1 MKPRSNSRS
10 RRPDSGGF
18 DKRKDKKDFSSKPRF
33 SKREEGEG
41 SSERPE
47 RKSGDR
53 DFSSRKPYAHKSPSR
68 GPSSGKSYGKKSFD
82 KKPYG
87 RDERPEPAHRTGGR
101 KSGFIDTAKERGE
114 EKPSYER
121 KTYVRKSFDNKPYS
135 RPGGDDRRS
144 SPRDAGSEGSERKP
158 YSRPGGDDTRKPYKG
173 RDDRKKSYGDRGEP
187 ADRTGGRKSYGDS
200 DRRNN
205 REEAGEKWNRK
216 EKHEFYGE
224 RRKFDKNFS
233 QKLSQKKS
241 TYNLEASESNEGTT
255 RLNKYISNSGICSRR
270 EADQLIESGAIT
282 VNGEV
287 VSTLGYKVKPGDIV
301 KYNTQTLRSEKNVYL
316 LLNKPKD
323 FITTMED
330 PQDRKTVM
338 WLIKDKCKERIYPVG
353 RLDRNTTGVLLF
365 TNDGDLAKK
374 LTHPSFQVEKIYQAT
389 LDKNLKSDDFEKLE
403 KGVELEDG
411 FIKPDVVSYVG
422 PDKSV
427 VGIEIH
433 SGRNKIV
440 RRMFE
445 SLGYDVV
452 KLDRVVF
459 AGLTKKDLPRG
470 RSRFLT
476 ELEVANL
483 KMITGK
489 KSKRNVGFKD
499 EAELS

>member
-18 DKRKDKKDFSSKPRF
+18 DKRKDKKDFSSKPR
-33 SKREEGEG
+33 STRREDGEG
-41 SSERPE
+41 SSDKPYE
-47 RKSGDR
+47 RKS
-53 DFSSRKPYAHKSPSR
+53 SSR
-68 GPSSGKSYGKKSFD
+68 GPSSGRPYQKKSFD

-87 RDERPEPAHRTGGR
+87 RDERPER

-114 EKPSYER
+114 EKTSYER
-121 KTYVRKSFDNKPYS
+121 KTYVRKSFDKKPYS

-144 SPRDAGSEGSERKP
+144 SSRDSDTEGSERKP
-158 YSRPGGDDTRKPYKG
+158 YSRPDRDDTKKPYKG
-173 RDDRKKSYGDRGEP
+173 RDDRKKSYGDRGE
-187 ADRTGGRKSYGDS
+187 RKSYGDS

-205 REEAGEKWNRK
+205 RDEGGEKWNRK

-224 RRKFDKNFS
+224 RKSYSRGFS

-241 TYNLEASESNEGTT
+241 TYSDEPDKRSGDLI
-255 RLNKYISNSGICSRR
+255 RLNKYISNSGVCSRR
-270 EADQLIESGAIT
+270 EADELIESGAIT
-282 VNGEV
+282 VNGEI
-287 VSTLGYKVKPGDIV
+287 VSELGYKVKPGDVV

-389 LDKNLKSDDFEKLE
+389 LDKNLKTDDFEKLE

-411 FIKPDVVSYVG
+411 FIKPDVVSFVG

-427 VGIEIH
+427 IGIEIH

-445 SLGYDVV
+445 HLGYDVV

-476 ELEVANL
+476 PLEVANL
-483 KMITGK
+483 KMITGRKNK
-489 KSKRNVGFKD
+489 KTVASKD